1 MPATRRQTAGRP
13 LAVAGGLSV
22 VALVGAAVAANVIY
36 RGAPRT
42 GAACRT
48 GNALARLE
56 LLFGMGKADGGG
68 IDEGDWQDF
77 LAAEVTPRFPEGL
90 TVLAGQG
97 QWRNGSGTLIRERA
111 RMLLI
116 FYRPDD
122 AAEVRIEGVRAAYK
136 ARFGQESVLRADG
149 TACVSF

>member
-1 MPATRRQTAGRP
+1 M
-13 LAVAGGLSV
+13 
-22 VALVGAAVAANVIY
+22 ALVGAAVAANVLY
-36 RGAPRT
+36 RGAPRP
-42 GAACRT
+42 GAACQT

-68 IDEGDWQDF
+68 VDDGAWQDF
-77 LAAEVTPRFPEGL
+77 LSTEVTPRFPDGL

-97 QWRNGSGTLIRERA
+97 QWRNSSGTLVRESA

-116 FYRPDD
+116 FYRPDG
-122 AAEVRIEGVRAAYK
+122 AAEERIEGVRAAYK

>member
-1 MPATRRQTAGRP
+1 MPAVHRQWRART
-13 LAVAGGLSV
+13 LAAAGGLSV
-22 VALVGAAVAANVIY
+22 VALIGAAVAATVLY
-36 RGAPRT
+36 RGAPR
-42 GAACRT
+42 GSAACRT

-68 IDEGDWQDF
+68 IGEGAWQDF
-77 LAAEVTPRFPEGL
+77 LAAEVTPRFPDGL

-97 QWRNGSGTLIRERA
+97 QWRNGSGALIRESA

-116 FYRPDD
+116 FYRPDA
-122 AAEVRIEGVRAAYK
+122 AAEARIEAVRIAYK